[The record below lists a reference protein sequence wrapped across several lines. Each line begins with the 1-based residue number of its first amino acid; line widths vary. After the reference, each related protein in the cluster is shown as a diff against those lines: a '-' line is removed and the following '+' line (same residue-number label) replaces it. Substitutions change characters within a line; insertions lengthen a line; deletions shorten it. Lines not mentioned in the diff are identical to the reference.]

1 MQRFEFC
8 YAFVFP
14 VALLIASLLRPCLLS
29 LLYGI
34 FLLLWPVF
42 ATGCK
47 QGTSGATFRFVVICL
62 LYSSLAVLSQIC
74 YHVAL
79 AVSSLEEQL
88 VTCHGWELI
97 LSLLGLQKSLGG
109 GAVEYVRFFL
119 PDIAVFL
126 VSLCSVILA
135 KMSAHTSSN
144 ADSPELPIH
153 SLNNKSRS
161 PGASS
166 ARELILQRNT
176 SLIVP
181 DSLDFRT
188 CLPQLVLGLLFC
200 AVAVIFPCLWTV
212 PYFLLFLL
220 LMTLWSVYKVPSP
233 PVARTLVVLLLLYSS
248 INLVALY
255 LYQLWPLQTQIP
267 PESFTARLVGFKAYI
282 NATCTDMPG
291 LHFTEKLSWSAY
303 AYPIFI
309 FAFYMS
315 LAYQSFLESVPVKR
329 RSLPSSRSASTESL
343 ISESPSAKEDAGP
356 FIQRTKEHPVENTAE
371 PAEVP
376 KGEASPSCG
385 KWCAVLNSCYEKIFP
400 FLLRN
405 FYTVSL
411 VIMMTWAVLYH
422 SWLSFVWLVIACIVW
437 MCKDSRQAFYRFS
450 PLILFYAEVL
460 LALQFIYRLEL
471 TETELP
477 DEVPTVPLKQIGL
490 AKSSQD
496 AVVHLLVKVGSV
508 SKL

>member
-1 MQRFEFC
+1 MR
-8 YAFVFP
+8 VW
-14 VALLIASLLRPCLLS
+14 VI
-29 LLYGI
+29 I
-34 FLLLWPVF
+34 FHVL
-42 ATGCK
+42 
-47 QGTSGATFRFVVICL
+47 GTTFRFVVICL

-88 VTCHGWELI
+88 VTCHGWEPI
-97 LSLLGLQKSLGG
+97 LSLLGLQKSQGG

-119 PDIAVFL
+119 PDVFVFI
-126 VSLCSVILA
+126 VSLCCVILA
-135 KMSAHTSSN
+135 RMSARTSSN
-144 ADSPELPIH
+144 GDSPELPIH

-161 PGASS
+161 PGASP
-166 ARELILQRNT
+166 AREFIQRNT

-181 DSLDFRT
+181 DNLDFRT

-233 PVARTLVVLLLLYSS
+233 AVARTLVVLLLLYSS

-282 NATCTDMPG
+282 NATCTDVPG
-291 LHFTEKLSWSAY
+291 LHFAEQLSWSAY
-303 AYPIFI
+303 AYPVFI

-315 LAYQSFLESVPVKR
+315 LAFQSFLESVPVKR
-329 RSLPSSRSASTESL
+329 SSLASSRSASTESL
-343 ISESPSAKEDAGP
+343 ISESPSAKEDVRAIVHLLVSSFSLRLHCVHALFAYPKTSMAKEGAGP
-356 FIQRTKEHPVENTAE
+356 FIQRTKKHPVENTAE
-371 PAEVP
+371 SAEVP
-376 KGEASPSCG
+376 KGDTSPSWC
-385 KWCAVLNSCYEKIFP
+385 KWCTVLNSCYEKIFP

-422 SWLSFVWLVIACIVW
+422 SWLSFVWLVIACVVW

-450 PLILFYAEVL
+450 PLILFYAEAL
-460 LALQFIYRLEL
+460 LALQFIYGLEL

-477 DEVPTVPLKQIGL
+477 DEMPGVPLKQIGL
-490 AKSSQD
+490 AKPSQA
-496 AVVHLLVKVGSV
+496 AVIPLLVKQ
-508 SKL
+508 LP